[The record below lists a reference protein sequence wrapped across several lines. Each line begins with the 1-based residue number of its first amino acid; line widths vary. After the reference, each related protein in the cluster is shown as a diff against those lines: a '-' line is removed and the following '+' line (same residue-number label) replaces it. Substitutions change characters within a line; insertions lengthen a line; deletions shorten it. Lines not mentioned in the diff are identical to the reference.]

1 MGLSLN
7 QASAS
12 ERAMTRIDNLK
23 ASEERPRSNF
33 FNSFPI
39 DNVDQF
45 GTGGDDDVAPPAYGD
60 LHDQIQLSQGGF
72 EAGAAVTSE

>member
-1 MGLSLN
+1 MTQLEKL
-7 QASAS
+7 
-12 ERAMTRIDNLK
+12 RAP
-23 ASEERPRSNF
+23 EERPRSNF

-45 GTGGDDDVAPPAYGD
+45 GEEGDDVAPPAYGD

-72 EAGAAVTSE
+72 EAGAAVTSEYTLPSRYHLIISL